1 MTNVLPFALRL
12 VQPVAAYLFL
22 LFCCTTLYAGG
33 WTQQKE
39 RLFLKAYGGV
49 STAGSFHDTEGKL
62 IAEKRFDV
70 QRPDDTVLT
79 RVTETYDFTGILGGV
94 YGEYG
99 LTDDLTLLLDVPV
112 GYFELTRKNLVARQF
127 SENIVTR
134 EQIDTVKSITSVS
147 YYGLGARY
155 RIGQS
160 DKITSSISAMVH
172 VPPGF
177 SSPIINNPAYPFLS
191 DGAFE
196 VRGGLELG
204 FPASFGWAGI
214 SAMYNWRDEELKD
227 ELLIHAEAGF
237 NKVENAF
244 FKVHV
249 DVVQSMSSFN
259 DVEDF
264 EPNQTQLQENY
275 LAAGASF
282 TLFFSKAW
290 FVDIDYSVRV
300 FGENTWNLSNIIV
313 GTGLVLDGI

>member
-1 MTNVLPFALRL
+1 
-12 VQPVAAYLFL
+12 
-22 LFCCTTLYAGG
+22 
-33 WTQQKE
+33 
-39 RLFLKAYGGV
+39 
-49 STAGSFHDTEGKL
+49 
-62 IAEKRFDV
+62 
-70 QRPDDTVLT
+70 
-79 RVTETYDFTGILGGV
+79 
-94 YGEYG
+94 
-99 LTDDLTLLLDVPV
+99 
-112 GYFELTRKNLVARQF
+112 
-127 SENIVTR
+127 
-134 EQIDTVKSITSVS
+134 
-147 YYGLGARY
+147 
-155 RIGQS
+155 
-160 DKITSSISAMVH
+160 MVH